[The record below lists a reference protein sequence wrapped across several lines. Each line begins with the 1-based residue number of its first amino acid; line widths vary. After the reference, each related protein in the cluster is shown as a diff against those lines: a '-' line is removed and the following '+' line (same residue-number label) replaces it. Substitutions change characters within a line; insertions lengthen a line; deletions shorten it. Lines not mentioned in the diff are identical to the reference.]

1 MIRVI
6 LMSVSLVLMAIPSAV
21 QAQSPVPPAAP
32 KSAHPVHGPH
42 EGELL
47 EIGNEEFHA
56 EVVVDETKK
65 LFAIY
70 VLDAQAK
77 SYVALDAPFLAIN
90 MKLANKPVQFKLK
103 AAPQTT
109 DKAGSSSC
117 FQLTSPELIHGL
129 HANGSD
135 PKLSLKIGKKS
146 YVVKV
151 AHDHDHSGHKHATQ
165 SQGSGPQ
172 KR

>member
-1 MIRVI
+1 MLRVF
-6 LMSVSLVLMAIPSAV
+6 LLSLSSFLVVFLSAV
-21 QAQSPVPPAAP
+21 HAQSPVPPAALQ
-32 KSAHPVHGPH
+32 SAHPAHGPH
-42 EGELL
+42 SGELL

-77 SYVALDAPFLAIN
+77 SYVALDAPFLAVN

-103 AAPQTT
+103 AVPQTT
-109 DKAGSSSC
+109 DKAGYSSC
-117 FQLTSPELIHGL
+117 FQLTSPELMNGL

-135 PKLSLKIGKKS
+135 PKLTLKIGKKS
-146 YVVKV
+146 YVVKIV
-151 AHDHDHSGHKHATQ
+151 HDHDHAGHNHATQ
-165 SQGSGPQ
+165 PQGLGPQ